1 MPDIPEINFT
11 VEPAESVY
19 RPVDPSLSIEGM
31 AADAKAVGDALAAEQ
46 TERDAA
52 LALKLDTYSELE
64 SLEALEGTD
73 ELPVG
78 RDGEAGKVDL
88 ATLEEALRT
97 LGHYLQSTGDIMTG
111 MLTVEKSDG
120 MQIMLSQGES
130 SGESSGENSK
140 VCIIALCD
148 STRSQL
154 RFRAYA
160 PGGSSYED
168 FVLPATPSDTS
179 ANRGYDIYTGKNPP
193 VIYRDYSF
201 NETVEVGSQL
211 HKRIDSDGIA
221 ISGYTIIGTHVK
233 MTSANLLAC
242 TVTANTYND
251 GQLFLHIINQA
262 TSSAI
267 TGTVRVAYLKNT

>member
-11 VEPAESVY
+11 VSPAESVS

-31 AADAKAVGDALAAEQ
+31 AADAKATGDALEAEQ
-46 TERDAA
+46 TAREEGLAA
-52 LALKLDTYSELE
+52 KLDTYSELE
-64 SLEALEGTD
+64 SLEELEGTD

-78 RDGEAGKVDL
+78 HGGEAAKIDV
-88 ATLEEALRT
+88 ATLAAALKT
-97 LGHYLQSTGDIMTG
+97 LGGYVSKTGDTLTG
-111 MLTVEKSDG
+111 MLHVEKADG
-120 MQIMLSQGES
+120 IQIMLSQGES
-130 SGESSGENSK
+130 SDDNSK

-168 FVLPATPSDTS
+168 FVFPATPSDTS
-179 ANRGYDIYTGKNPP
+179 TTHGYDIYTDKNPP
-193 VIYRDYSF
+193 VIYREFAF
-201 NETVEVGSQL
+201 NETVGVGSQL

-251 GQLFLHIINQA
+251 GQLFIHIMNQGSA
-262 TSSAI
+262 SAI
-267 TGTVRVAYLKNT
+267 TGTVRVAYVKNA